1 MKRLIC
7 LRMDNN
13 LWNRKKYIFY
23 HEDHEVG
30 SKIPGAKIF
39 PWKIMTTGF
48 LGGLSV
54 QRQAG
59 EDLEKPREDLISTIT
74 EELTIQEKLFIVSV
88 KDGMPQGDPVWG
100 GWESACRQEE
110 ALEYRQNESVKA

>member
-1 MKRLIC
+1 
-7 LRMDNN
+7 
-13 LWNRKKYIFY
+13 
-23 HEDHEVG
+23 
-30 SKIPGAKIF
+30 
-39 PWKIMTTGF
+39 MTTGF

-88 KDGMPQGDPVWG
+88 KDGMPQGDPV
-100 GWESACRQEE
+100 
-110 ALEYRQNESVKA
+110 